1 MRLYSASSEE
11 TLRARKFLRD
21 WAGEGLL
28 GKAQYQVLEQET
40 ITELRTTNIFLRLVL
55 FLFTMLSVGA
65 AFGLFLV
72 LLSRPSN
79 QTAGVVALI
88 FAAVCYAAAEVA
100 VSRVRLYHYGIEEA
114 LVVCSVGFLCAG
126 LEAVFFGGR
135 IYSPNPEAVRC
146 LVPAAGA
153 AFSLWIWRRF
163 GFWYAFVAAM
173 TFVIFLPGNW
183 TSSHTAQRLIVAAIY
198 ATGLAV
204 VAMALRSRHRFDYLD
219 EAYSL
224 AEAFLWLGVYLVLNL
239 QLSSFNVSE
248 RWWGGNRAASE
259 YTSWFYWGTWVLI
272 WCLPA
277 IVLGRGIR
285 RKGRFVLA
293 VGAIITV
300 LTFVSNKPYL
310 GWPRHTWDPMILGIV
325 LTGVAVWLRR
335 WLVRGPGGI
344 RHGFTAARLTGKDKL
359 WLNVGSTVL
368 GPLPHS
374 ITPAPQTG
382 SQDFHFG
389 GGQTGGGGAGGDF

>member
-1 MRLYSASSEE
+1 M
-11 TLRARKFLRD
+11 
-21 WAGEGLL
+21 
-28 GKAQYQVLEQET
+28 
-40 ITELRTTNIFLRLVL
+40 I
-55 FLFTMLSVGA
+55 
-65 AFGLFLV
+65 
-72 LLSRPSN
+72 
-79 QTAGVVALI
+79 
-88 FAAVCYAAAEVA
+88 
-100 VSRVRLYHYGIEEA
+100 
-114 LVVCSVGFLCAG
+114 
-126 LEAVFFGGR
+126 
-135 IYSPNPEAVRC
+135 
-146 LVPAAGA
+146 
-153 AFSLWIWRRF
+153 
-163 GFWYAFVAAM
+163 
-173 TFVIFLPGNW
+173 FVIFLPGNW

-204 VAMALRSRHRFDYLD
+204 VAMVRSRHRFDYLD

-285 RKGRFVLA
+285 RKDRFVLA

>member
-135 IYSPNPEAVRC
+135 FIRR
-146 LVPAAGA
+146 
-153 AFSLWIWRRF
+153 IRRRF
-163 GFWYAFVAAM
+163 GAWFPQPA
-173 TFVIFLPGNW
+173 P
-183 TSSHTAQRLIVAAIY
+183 
-198 ATGLAV
+198 
-204 VAMALRSRHRFDYLD
+204 RFRCG
-219 EAYSL
+219 S
-224 AEAFLWLGVYLVLNL
+224 G
-239 QLSSFNVSE
+239 
-248 RWWGGNRAASE
+248 AASG
-259 YTSWFYWGTWVLI
+259 SGMRLS
-272 WCLPA
+272 
-277 IVLGRGIR
+277 R
-285 RKGRFVLA
+285 R
-293 VGAIITV
+293 
-300 LTFVSNKPYL
+300 
-310 GWPRHTWDPMILGIV
+310 
-325 LTGVAVWLRR
+325 
-335 WLVRGPGGI
+335 
-344 RHGFTAARLTGKDKL
+344 
-359 WLNVGSTVL
+359 
-368 GPLPHS
+368 
-374 ITPAPQTG
+374 
-382 SQDFHFG
+382 
-389 GGQTGGGGAGGDF
+389 